1 MLLGNIFCDTI
12 ALSTGSKIV
21 SMNKIEKALVAVKII
36 FSLFISYLV
45 LFKGDA
51 GSLVNAIGN
60 FIVSGNYIVG
70 LIFTITILAI
80 YPLLLY
86 NLTFNLVKLNALKNK
101 LLIFDIFV
109 ILVNFAMS
117 IFINNKIYHMPL
129 EDARATCA
137 ILTVGTTVLFIIL
150 TIIILAILKKLSTD
164 VSSLKELIC
173 NKNPLSFTGTINRL
187 PYFITKLVLFVMASI
202 PAFYKTMNNQID
214 VIQFMFFQIIIL
226 QIVFVLAFYAASKR
240 LRDIQWSQWLLL
252 IWAIPFVGLIVGIP
266 LLFVKSKINKAPI
279 QE

>member
-1 MLLGNIFCDTI
+1 
-12 ALSTGSKIV
+12 
-21 SMNKIEKALVAVKII
+21 MNKIEKALVAVKII

-45 LFKGDA
+45 VFKGDA

-60 FIVSGNYIVG
+60 FIVRGNYIVG
-70 LIFTITILAI
+70 LISTITILAI

-101 LLIFDIFV
+101 LLIFDIVV

-117 IFINNKIYHMPL
+117 IFINNKIYQMPL
-129 EDARATCA
+129 EDALSKYG
-137 ILTVGTTVLFIIL
+137 ILTAGTTVLFIIL

-252 IWAIPFVGLIVGIP
+252 VWAIPFVGLIVGIP

>member
-1 MLLGNIFCDTI
+1 
-12 ALSTGSKIV
+12 
-21 SMNKIEKALVAVKII
+21 MNKIEKALVAVKII

-60 FIVSGNYIVG
+60 FIVRGNYIVG
-70 LIFTITILAI
+70 LISTITILAI
-80 YPLLLY
+80 YPLLLN

>member
-1 MLLGNIFCDTI
+1 
-12 ALSTGSKIV
+12 
-21 SMNKIEKALVAVKII
+21 MNKIEKALVAVKII

-45 LFKGDA
+45 VFKGDA

-60 FIVSGNYIVG
+60 FIVRGNYIVG
-70 LIFTITILAI
+70 LISTITILAI
-80 YPLLLY
+80 YPLLLN

-101 LLIFDIFV
+101 LLIFDIVV

-117 IFINNKIYHMPL
+117 IFINNKIYQMPL
-129 EDARATCA
+129 EDALSKYG
-137 ILTVGTTVLFIIL
+137 ILTAGTTVLFIIL

>member
-1 MLLGNIFCDTI
+1 
-12 ALSTGSKIV
+12 
-21 SMNKIEKALVAVKII
+21 MNKIEKALVAVKII

-45 LFKGDA
+45 LFKDDA
-51 GSLVNAIGN
+51 GSLINAIGN

-70 LIFTITILAI
+70 LISTITILAI
-80 YPLLLY
+80 YPLLLN

-101 LLIFDIFV
+101 LLIFDIVV

-117 IFINNKIYHMPL
+117 IFINNKIYQMPL
-129 EDARATCA
+129 EDAQATCA
-137 ILTVGTTVLFIIL
+137 ILTAGTTVLFIIL

-164 VSSLKELIC
+164 VSSLKELMC
-173 NKNPLSFTGTINRL
+173 NKNPLSFIGTINRL

-214 VIQFMFFQIIIL
+214 EMQFMFLQFVVL
-226 QIVFVLAFYAASKR
+226 QIVFVIAFYTASKR

-252 IWAIPFVGLIVGIP
+252 PWAIPFVGLIVGIP
-266 LLFVKSKINKAPI
+266 LLFVKSKINNALI

>member
-1 MLLGNIFCDTI
+1 
-12 ALSTGSKIV
+12 
-21 SMNKIEKALVAVKII
+21 MNKIEKALVAVKII

-70 LIFTITILAI
+70 LIYTITILAI
-80 YPLLLY
+80 YPLLLN

-101 LLIFDIFV
+101 LLIFDIVV

-117 IFINNKIYHMPL
+117 IFINNKIYQMPL
-129 EDARATCA
+129 EAAQATCA
-137 ILTVGTTVLFIIL
+137 ILTAGTTVLFIIL